1 MAKENAILN
10 DEDILND
17 EFTESFDFD
26 ELDEKLQSQ
35 LEEEFSNLEF
45 LKDEK
50 AKIENP
56 DALGKVILDEV
67 WKQFGNQI
75 GLDMTNET
83 LNQKYDR
90 EHQGETYDDVGKK
103 VMQDPK
109 YKEANKAMKEQQQS
123 GNLKDEYTGKN
134 INQNDNANLD
144 HVVSRKE
151 LYENARR
158 KQAGI
163 NTEDLAN
170 KDENLKPTNESL
182 NKSKGAKSV
191 EEYIRSREQREKDLR
206 EQNERANK
214 KIDESNM
221 SDVEKQKAKEKNNK
235 RLQDKLD
242 ADDELMKKAD
252 KEARKAINRDIAKGV
267 AKETAKKAGKDAMK
281 QMAVSALFSLLKE
294 VMNGFVR
301 FLKSQAKSFKS
312 FLEEMKKAIKSFFEK
327 ITNVL
332 QTGASSVVGTI
343 VNEIFGPIVSTFKK
357 LASLIKQ
364 GISSV
369 MEAVRY
375 LNDKE
380 NKNKPFGVKVAQ
392 VGKIISSGLV
402 AGGAIFLG
410 ELFEKLLLSV
420 PGMKIELPLL
430 GTLANV
436 IGMFLASLVSGLAGA
451 IIINLI
457 DKFIAKK
464 QKSDAQAAAI
474 ETGNQII
481 SKQHQIQIVNEVL
494 LDRDKENAQSNIL
507 ERHQDALSI
516 MNEAYGNVMED
527 FVEDFSENEYSAV
540 IEEDDV
546 ITNKESIVANVK
558 AIEKTSNDVRVQQE
572 TLKQHNEKLANQQNK
587 LDAHQVKI
595 EKNVAN
601 ISKIVTALKVFKEK
615 LDRYNHL
622 VHPMYQHFLQ
632 KQKN

>member
-10 DEDILND
+10 DEDILNED
-17 EFTESFDFD
+17 FTESFDFD
-26 ELDEKLQSQ
+26 ELEEKFQSQ
-35 LEEEFSNLEF
+35 LEEEFSNWEF
-45 LKDEK
+45 LKEEK
-50 AKIENP
+50 EKIGNP

-90 EHQGETYDDVGKK
+90 EHQGETYEDVGKK

-109 YKEANKAMKEQQQS
+109 YKEANKAMREQQRS

-134 INQNDNANLD
+134 INQNENANLD
-144 HVVSRKE
+144 HVVARKE

-191 EEYIRSREQREKDLR
+191 DEYISGREQREKDLR
-206 EQNERANK
+206 EQNERANN

-221 SDVEKQKAKEKNNK
+221 SNAEKQKAKEKNNK

-242 ADDELMKKAD
+242 ADDKLMKKAD
-252 KEARKAINRDIAKGV
+252 KKARKAINKDIAKGV
-267 AKETAKKAGKDAMK
+267 AKETTKKAYKDALK
-281 QMAVSALFSLLKE
+281 QMAVTALFSLLKE

-301 FLKSQAKSFKS
+301 FLKSQAKSFKN
-312 FLEEMKKAIKSFFEK
+312 FLEEMKKAIESFFDK
-327 ITNVL
+327 ITNIL
-332 QTGASSVVGTI
+332 QTGASSLVGTI
-343 VNEIFGPIVSTFKK
+343 ANEIFGPIVRTFKK

-364 GISSV
+364 GVSSV

-380 NKNKPFGVKVAQ
+380 NKNKPFSIKVAQ
-392 VGKIISSGLV
+392 VGKIITAGLV

-410 ELFEKLLLSV
+410 ELFENLLLPF
-420 PGMKIELPLL
+420 PGMQIELPLL

-436 IGMFLASLVSGLAGA
+436 IGLFLASLVSGLVGA

-464 QKSDAQAAAI
+464 QKSAAQAAAI
-474 ETGNQII
+474 EKGNQII
-481 SKQHQIQIVNEVL
+481 AKQHQLQIVNEVL
-494 LDRDKENAQSNIL
+494 LDRDKENAQSNISG
-507 ERHQDALSI
+507 RHQEAASI
-516 MNEAYGNVMED
+516 MKGAYGNIMED
-527 FVEDFSENEYSAV
+527 FVEDFSSENDANAKDE
-540 IEEDDV
+540 
-546 ITNKESIVANVK
+546 NKEVIIDNESVSVMKEIDSISD
-558 AIEKTSNDVRVQQE
+558 ELDDL
-572 TLKQHNEKLANQQNK
+572 LK
-587 LDAHQVKI
+587 
-595 EKNVAN
+595 
-601 ISKIVTALKVFKEK
+601 
-615 LDRYNHL
+615 
-622 VHPMYQHFLQ
+622 
-632 KQKN
+632 

>member
-10 DEDILND
+10 DEDILNED
-17 EFTESFDFD
+17 FTESFDFD
-26 ELDEKLQSQ
+26 ELEEKFQSQ
-35 LEEEFSNLEF
+35 LEEEFSNWEF
-45 LKDEK
+45 LKEEK
-50 AKIENP
+50 EKIGNP

-90 EHQGETYDDVGKK
+90 EHQGETYEDVGKK

-109 YKEANKAMKEQQQS
+109 YKEANKAMREQQRS

-134 INQNDNANLD
+134 INQNENANLD
-144 HVVSRKE
+144 HVVARKE

-191 EEYIRSREQREKDLR
+191 DEYISGREQREKDLR
-206 EQNERANK
+206 EQNERANN

-221 SDVEKQKAKEKNNK
+221 SNAEKQKAKEKNNK

-242 ADDELMKKAD
+242 ADDKLMKKAD
-252 KEARKAINRDIAKGV
+252 KKARKAINKDIEKGV
-267 AKETAKKAGKDAMK
+267 AKETTKKASKDALK
-281 QMAVSALFSLLKE
+281 QMAVTALFSLLKE

-301 FLKSQAKSFKS
+301 FLKSQAKSFKN
-312 FLEEMKKAIKSFFEK
+312 FLEEMKKAIESFFDK
-327 ITNVL
+327 ITNIL
-332 QTGASSVVGTI
+332 QTGASSLIGTI
-343 VNEIFGPIVSTFKK
+343 ANEIFGPIVSTFKK

-364 GISSV
+364 GVSSV

-380 NKNKPFGVKVAQ
+380 NKNKPFSIKVAQ
-392 VGKIISSGLV
+392 VGKIITAGLV

-410 ELFEKLLLSV
+410 ELFENLLLPF
-420 PGMKIELPLL
+420 PGMQIELPLL

-436 IGMFLASLVSGLAGA
+436 IGMFLASLVSGLVGA

-464 QKSDAQAAAI
+464 QKSAAQAAAI
-474 ETGNQII
+474 EKGNQII
-481 SKQHQIQIVNEVL
+481 AKQHQLQIVNEVL
-494 LDRDKENAQSNIL
+494 LDRDKENAQSNISG
-507 ERHQDALSI
+507 RHQEAASI
-516 MNEAYGNVMED
+516 MKGAYGNIMED
-527 FVEDFSENEYSAV
+527 FVEDFSSENDANAKDE
-540 IEEDDV
+540 
-546 ITNKESIVANVK
+546 NKEVIIDNESVSVMKEIDL
-558 AIEKTSNDVRVQQE
+558 ISDELDDL
-572 TLKQHNEKLANQQNK
+572 LK
-587 LDAHQVKI
+587 
-595 EKNVAN
+595 
-601 ISKIVTALKVFKEK
+601 
-615 LDRYNHL
+615 
-622 VHPMYQHFLQ
+622 
-632 KQKN
+632 

>member
-1 MAKENAILN
+1 M
-10 DEDILND
+10 
-17 EFTESFDFD
+17 
-26 ELDEKLQSQ
+26 
-35 LEEEFSNLEF
+35 
-45 LKDEK
+45 
-50 AKIENP
+50 
-56 DALGKVILDEV
+56 GKVIFDEV

-90 EHQGETYDDVGKK
+90 EHQGETYEDVGKK

-134 INQNDNANLD
+134 INQNENANLD
-144 HVVSRKE
+144 HVVARKE

-170 KDENLKPTNESL
+170 KNENLKPTNESL

-191 EEYIRSREQREKDLR
+191 DEYISDREQREKDLR

-221 SDVEKQKAKEKNNK
+221 SEVEKQKAKEKNNK

-242 ADDELMKKAD
+242 ADDEMMKKAD
-252 KEARKAINRDIAKGV
+252 KKARKAINKDIAKGV
-267 AKETAKKAGKDAMK
+267 AKETAKKAGKDALK

-294 VMNGFVR
+294 AMNGFVR
-301 FLKSQAKSFKS
+301 FIKSQTKSFKS
-312 FLEEMKKAIKSFFEK
+312 FLEEMKKAIKSFFEN

-343 VNEIFGPIVSTFKK
+343 VTEIFGPIVSIFKK

-364 GISSV
+364 GVSSV

-380 NKNKPFGVKVAQ
+380 NKNKPFSIKVAQ
-392 VGKIISSGLV
+392 VGKIITAGLV

-420 PGMKIELPLL
+420 PGMQIELPLL
-430 GTLANV
+430 GTLANI
-436 IGMFLASLVSGLAGA
+436 IGMFLASLVSGLVGA

-474 ETGNQII
+474 EKQNQII
-481 SKQHQIQIVNEVL
+481 TKQHQIQIVNEVL
-494 LDRDKENAQSNIL
+494 LDKDKENTQSNISG
-507 ERHQDALSI
+507 RHQEAFSI
-516 MNEAYGNVMED
+516 MKDAYGNIMED
-527 FVEDFSENEYSAV
+527 FVEDFSENEYSTV
-540 IEEDDV
+540 IDEKDV
-546 ITNKESIVANVK
+546 IINKEIN
-558 AIEKTSNDVRVQQE
+558 KTSNDLDDLLDG
-572 TLKQHNEKLANQQNK
+572 LK
-587 LDAHQVKI
+587 
-595 EKNVAN
+595 
-601 ISKIVTALKVFKEK
+601 
-615 LDRYNHL
+615 
-622 VHPMYQHFLQ
+622 
-632 KQKN
+632 

>member
-267 AKETAKKAGKDAMK
+267 AKDTAKKAGKDAMK

-546 ITNKESIVANVK
+546 ITNKEID
-558 AIEKTSNDVRVQQE
+558 KTSNDLDDLLGR
-572 TLKQHNEKLANQQNK
+572 LK
-587 LDAHQVKI
+587 
-595 EKNVAN
+595 
-601 ISKIVTALKVFKEK
+601 
-615 LDRYNHL
+615 
-622 VHPMYQHFLQ
+622 
-632 KQKN
+632 

>member
-242 ADDELMKKAD
+242 VDDELMKKAD

-546 ITNKESIVANVK
+546 ITNKEID
-558 AIEKTSNDVRVQQE
+558 KTSNDLDDLLGR
-572 TLKQHNEKLANQQNK
+572 LK
-587 LDAHQVKI
+587 
-595 EKNVAN
+595 
-601 ISKIVTALKVFKEK
+601 
-615 LDRYNHL
+615 
-622 VHPMYQHFLQ
+622 
-632 KQKN
+632 

>member
-1 MAKENAILN
+1 MERMDKFMSQENATLSEDEILN
-10 DEDILND
+10 EDLV
-17 EFTESFDFD
+17 ESFDLD
-26 ELDEKLQSQ
+26 ELEEKLQYQ
-35 LEEEFSNLEF
+35 LEEEFSSLQFLEE
-45 LKDEK
+45 EK
-50 AKIENP
+50 EKIGNP

-67 WKQFGNQI
+67 WKQFSNQI

-90 EHQGETYDDVGKK
+90 EHQGETYEDIGKK

-151 LYENARR
+151 IYENARR

-191 EEYIRSREQREKDLR
+191 DEYINEKEQREKKLR
-206 EQNERANK
+206 EQNECANK

-221 SDVEKQKAKEKNNK
+221 SDVEKRKAKEKNNK

-252 KEARKAINRDIAKGV
+252 KEARKAINKDIAKGV
-267 AKETAKKAGKDAMK
+267 AKETAKKAGKDALK

-301 FLKSQAKSFKS
+301 FLKSQAKSFKN

-327 ITNVL
+327 ITDVL

-343 VNEIFGPIVSTFKK
+343 VTEIFGPIVSTFKK

-364 GISSV
+364 GVLSV

-375 LNDKE
+375 LNNKE
-380 NKNKPFGVKVAQ
+380 NKNKPFSTKVAQ
-392 VGKIISSGLV
+392 VGKIITAGLV

-420 PGMKIELPLL
+420 PGMQIEIPLL

-436 IGMFLASLVSGLAGA
+436 IGLFLASLVSGLVGA

-464 QKSDAQAAAI
+464 QKSDEQAAAI
-474 ETGNQII
+474 EKRNQII
-481 SKQHQIQIVNEVL
+481 DKQHEIQIVNEAL
-494 LDRDKENAQSNIL
+494 LERDKENAQSNIKGRRQ
-507 ERHQDALSI
+507 EAAII
-516 MNEAYGNVMED
+516 MKDAYGNIMED
-527 FVEDFSENEYSAV
+527 FVEDLSENVHTS
-540 IEEDDV
+540 IIDEEDV
-546 ITNKESIVANVK
+546 ITIRESDK
-558 AIEKTSNDVRVQQE
+558 ASNE
-572 TLKQHNEKLANQQNK
+572 
-587 LDAHQVKI
+587 LDD
-595 EKNVAN
+595 
-601 ISKIVTALKVFKEK
+601 LM
-615 LDRYNHL
+615 R
-622 VHPMYQHFLQ
+622 
-632 KQKN
+632 

>member
-191 EEYIRSREQREKDLR
+191 EENIRSREQREKDLR

-546 ITNKESIVANVK
+546 ITNKEID
-558 AIEKTSNDVRVQQE
+558 KTSNDLDDLLGR
-572 TLKQHNEKLANQQNK
+572 LK
-587 LDAHQVKI
+587 
-595 EKNVAN
+595 
-601 ISKIVTALKVFKEK
+601 
-615 LDRYNHL
+615 
-622 VHPMYQHFLQ
+622 
-632 KQKN
+632 

>member
-1 MAKENAILN
+1 MAKQNAIRN
-10 DEDILND
+10 DEDILNE

-26 ELDEKLQSQ
+26 ELEEKLQSQ
-35 LEEEFSNLEF
+35 LEKEFSNLEF
-45 LKDEK
+45 LKEEK
-50 AKIENP
+50 EKIGNP

-90 EHQGETYDDVGKK
+90 EHQGETYEDVGKK

-134 INQNDNANLD
+134 INKNDNANLD
-144 HVVSRKE
+144 NVVARKE

-191 EEYIRSREQREKDLR
+191 DEYISGREQREKGLR
-206 EQNERANK
+206 EQNERANR

-252 KEARKAINRDIAKGV
+252 KEARKAINKDIAKGV
-267 AKETAKKAGKDAMK
+267 AKETAKKAGKDALR

-332 QTGASSVVGTI
+332 QTGVSSVVGTI
-343 VNEIFGPIVSTFKK
+343 MTEIFGTIVSIFKK

-364 GISSV
+364 GVSSV

-380 NKNKPFGVKVAQ
+380 NKNEPFSIKVAQ
-392 VGKIISSGLV
+392 VGKIITAGLV

-420 PGMKIELPLL
+420 PGMQIELPLL
-430 GTLANV
+430 GSLANV
-436 IGMFLASLVSGLAGA
+436 IGMFLASLVSGLVGA
-451 IIINLI
+451 IMINLI
-457 DKFIAKK
+457 DKFIAKR
-464 QKSDAQAAAI
+464 QKSDAQAATI
-474 ETGNQII
+474 EKGNQII
-481 SKQHQIQIVNEVL
+481 VKQHQIRIVGEAL
-494 LDRDKENAQSNIL
+494 LERDKENAQSNIS
-507 ERHQDALSI
+507 ERHQEAASI
-516 MNEAYGNVMED
+516 MKDAYGNIMED
-527 FVEDFSENEYSAV
+527 FVEDFSDEKDTNAKDE
-540 IEEDDV
+540 
-546 ITNKESIVANVK
+546 NKEVIIDSESVSVMKEIDS
-558 AIEKTSNDVRVQQE
+558 TSDE
-572 TLKQHNEKLANQQNK
+572 LDDLLK
-587 LDAHQVKI
+587 
-595 EKNVAN
+595 
-601 ISKIVTALKVFKEK
+601 
-615 LDRYNHL
+615 
-622 VHPMYQHFLQ
+622 
-632 KQKN
+632 

>member
-10 DEDILND
+10 EEEILN
-17 EFTESFDFD
+17 EELNESFDFD
-26 ELDEKLQSQ
+26 ELEEKLQSQ
-35 LEEEFSNLEF
+35 LEKEFSDLEY
-45 LKDEK
+45 LKEEQEK
-50 AKIENP
+50 IGNP

-75 GLDMTNET
+75 GLDVTNET

-90 EHQGETYDDVGKK
+90 EHQDETYEKVGKK
-103 VMQDPK
+103 VMQDQK
-109 YKEANKAMKEQQQS
+109 YKDANKVMKDKKQS

-191 EEYIRSREQREKDLR
+191 DEYINSKEHREKDLKK
-206 EQNERANK
+206 QNERANK

-221 SDVEKQKAKEKNNK
+221 SEVEKQKEKEKNNK

-252 KEARKAINRDIAKGV
+252 KEARKAINKDIAKGV
-267 AKETAKKAGKDAMK
+267 AKETAKKAGKDALK
-281 QMAVSALFSLLKE
+281 QMAISALFSLLKE

-301 FLKSQAKSFKS
+301 FLKNQAKSFKN
-312 FLEEMKKAIKSFFEK
+312 FLEEMKGSIKSFFTK
-327 ITNVL
+327 ISSVL

-343 VNEIFGPIVSTFKK
+343 VTEIFGPIVSTFKK

-364 GISSV
+364 GVSSV

-375 LNDKE
+375 LKDKE
-380 NKNKPFGVKVAQ
+380 NKNKPFSVKVAQ
-392 VGKIISSGLV
+392 VGKIITVGLV

-410 ELFEKLLLSV
+410 ELFEKLLMAV
-420 PGMKIELPLL
+420 PGMQIELPLL
-430 GTLANV
+430 GSLANV
-436 IGMFLASLVSGLAGA
+436 IGMFLASLVSGLVGA

-464 QKSDAQAAAI
+464 QKSDAQASI
-474 ETGNQII
+474 IDKGNKII
-481 SKQHQIQIVNEVL
+481 STQHQLQIVNEVQ
-494 LDRDKENAQSNIL
+494 LDRDKETAQENIS
-507 ERHQDALSI
+507 ERHHEATAVMKD
-516 MNEAYGNVMED
+516 AYGNIMED
-527 FVEDFSENEYSAV
+527 FVEDFSKSVN
-540 IEEDDV
+540 
-546 ITNKESIVANVK
+546 TSIIDEV
-558 AIEKTSNDVRVQQE
+558 DVRI
-572 TLKQHNEKLANQQNK
+572 NNQIDK
-587 LDAHQVKI
+587 SSKDLDDMIKG
-595 EKNVAN
+595 
-601 ISKIVTALKVFKEK
+601 FKEEGGE
-615 LDRYNHL
+615 
-622 VHPMYQHFLQ
+622 
-632 KQKN
+632 

>member
-10 DEDILND
+10 DEDILNE

-26 ELDEKLQSQ
+26 ELEEKLQSQ

-45 LKDEK
+45 LKEEK
-50 AKIENP
+50 EKIGNP
-56 DALGKVILDEV
+56 DALGEVILNEV

-90 EHQGETYDDVGKK
+90 EHQGETYEDVGKK
-103 VMQDPK
+103 VMQDSK

-144 HVVSRKE
+144 HVVARKE

-191 EEYIRSREQREKDLR
+191 DEYISGREQREKDLR
-206 EQNERANK
+206 KQNERANK
-214 KIDESNM
+214 KIDESNI

-235 RLQDKLD
+235 HLQDKLD

-252 KEARKAINRDIAKGV
+252 KEARKAINRDIAKGA
-267 AKETAKKAGKDAMK
+267 AKETAKKAGKDALK
-281 QMAVSALFSLLKE
+281 QMTVSALFSLLKE

-301 FLKSQAKSFKS
+301 FLKNQAKSFKS
-312 FLEEMKKAIKSFFEK
+312 FLEEMKNAIKSFFEK

-332 QTGASSVVGTI
+332 HTGASSVVGTI
-343 VNEIFGPIVSTFKK
+343 ATEIFGPIVSTFKK

-364 GISSV
+364 GISSI

-375 LNDKE
+375 LSDKE
-380 NKNKPFGVKVAQ
+380 NKNKPFSIKVAQ
-392 VGKIISSGLV
+392 VGKIITVGLV

-410 ELFEKLLLSV
+410 ELFEKILLSV
-420 PGMKIELPLL
+420 PGMQIELPLL

-436 IGMFLASLVSGLAGA
+436 IGMFLASLVSGLVGA
-451 IIINLI
+451 ITINLI

-464 QKSDAQAAAI
+464 QKSEAQAATI
-474 ETGNQII
+474 KKGNQII
-481 SKQHQIQIVNEVL
+481 AKQHQIQIVSEAL
-494 LDRDKENAQSNIL
+494 LERDKENAQSNISG
-507 ERHQDALSI
+507 RHQEAASI
-516 MNEAYGNVMED
+516 MKDAYGNIMEN
-527 FVEDFSENEYSAV
+527 FVEDFSQSAYTSV
-540 IEEDDV
+540 IDEEDV
-546 ITNKESIVANVK
+546 LTNKEID
-558 AIEKTSNDVRVQQE
+558 KTSNDLDDLLGE
-572 TLKQHNEKLANQQNK
+572 LK
-587 LDAHQVKI
+587 
-595 EKNVAN
+595 
-601 ISKIVTALKVFKEK
+601 
-615 LDRYNHL
+615 
-622 VHPMYQHFLQ
+622 
-632 KQKN
+632 

>member
-191 EEYIRSREQREKDLR
+191 EEYIRGREQREKDLR

-332 QTGASSVVGTI
+332 QTGVSSVVGTI

-540 IEEDDV
+540 IDEEDV
-546 ITNKESIVANVK
+546 ITNKEID
-558 AIEKTSNDVRVQQE
+558 KTSNDLDDLLGS
-572 TLKQHNEKLANQQNK
+572 LK
-587 LDAHQVKI
+587 
-595 EKNVAN
+595 
-601 ISKIVTALKVFKEK
+601 
-615 LDRYNHL
+615 
-622 VHPMYQHFLQ
+622 
-632 KQKN
+632 

>member
-191 EEYIRSREQREKDLR
+191 EEYIRGREQREKDLR

-494 LDRDKENAQSNIL
+494 FDRDKENAQSNIL

-546 ITNKESIVANVK
+546 ITNKEID
-558 AIEKTSNDVRVQQE
+558 KTSNDLDDLLGR
-572 TLKQHNEKLANQQNK
+572 LK
-587 LDAHQVKI
+587 
-595 EKNVAN
+595 
-601 ISKIVTALKVFKEK
+601 
-615 LDRYNHL
+615 
-622 VHPMYQHFLQ
+622 
-632 KQKN
+632 

>member
-10 DEDILND
+10 KNEQLNVD
-17 EFTESFDFD
+17 FTESFDFD
-26 ELDEKLQSQ
+26 ELEEKLQSQ

-45 LKDEK
+45 LKEEK
-50 AKIENP
+50 EKIGNP

-90 EHQGETYDDVGKK
+90 EHQGETYEDVGKQ

-170 KDENLKPTNESL
+170 KDKNLKPTNESL

-191 EEYIRSREQREKDLR
+191 DEYISSREQREKDLR

-252 KEARKAINRDIAKGV
+252 KEARKAINKDIAKGV
-267 AKETAKKAGKDAMK
+267 AKETAKKAGKDALK
-281 QMAVSALFSLLKE
+281 TMAVSALFSLLKE

-301 FLKSQAKSFKS
+301 FLRSQAKSFQS
-312 FLEEMKKAIKSFFEK
+312 FLDEMKKAIKSFFEK

-343 VNEIFGPIVSTFKK
+343 VTEIFGPIVSTFKK

-364 GISSV
+364 GVSSV

-375 LNDKE
+375 LSDKE
-380 NKNKPFGVKVAQ
+380 NKNKPFSIKVAQ
-392 VGKIISSGLV
+392 VGKIITAGLV
-402 AGGAIFLG
+402 AGSAIFLG

-420 PGMKIELPLL
+420 PGMQIELPLM
-430 GTLANV
+430 GTLANI
-436 IGMFLASLVSGLAGA
+436 IGMFLASLVSGLVGA
-451 IIINLI
+451 IVINLI

-464 QKSDAQAAAI
+464 QKKEAQEAAI
-474 ETGNQII
+474 EKGNQVIAT
-481 SKQHQIQIVNEVL
+481 QHKLQIVNETL
-494 LDRDKENAQSNIL
+494 LERDKENVQDNISG
-507 ERHQDALSI
+507 RHQEAGSI
-516 MNEAYGNVMED
+516 MKDAYGNIMENL
-527 FVEDFSENEYSAV
+527 VEDFTDVVTVAV
-540 IEEDDV
+540 IDEEDV
-546 ITNKESIVANVK
+546 ETNRKIDN
-558 AIEKTSNDVRVQQE
+558 TSDD
-572 TLKQHNEKLANQQNK
+572 LDDLLANLN
-587 LDAHQVKI
+587 
-595 EKNVAN
+595 
-601 ISKIVTALKVFKEK
+601 
-615 LDRYNHL
+615 
-622 VHPMYQHFLQ
+622 
-632 KQKN
+632 

>member
-242 ADDELMKKAD
+242 ADDALMKKAD

-546 ITNKESIVANVK
+546 ITNKEID
-558 AIEKTSNDVRVQQE
+558 KTSNDLDDLLGR
-572 TLKQHNEKLANQQNK
+572 LK
-587 LDAHQVKI
+587 
-595 EKNVAN
+595 
-601 ISKIVTALKVFKEK
+601 
-615 LDRYNHL
+615 
-622 VHPMYQHFLQ
+622 
-632 KQKN
+632 

>member
-1 MAKENAILN
+1 MANENA
-10 DEDILND
+10 ILND

-26 ELDEKLQSQ
+26 ELEEKLQSQ
-35 LEEEFSNLEF
+35 LEEEFSKLEF

-50 AKIENP
+50 EKIGNP
-56 DALGKVILDEV
+56 DALGKVMLDEV

-134 INQNDNANLD
+134 INQNDNTNLD

-170 KDENLKPTNESL
+170 KDENLKATNESL

-191 EEYIRSREQREKDLR
+191 DEYISGREQREKDLR
-206 EQNERANK
+206 EQNERANQ

-221 SDVEKQKAKEKNNK
+221 SDVEKKEAKEKNNK

-252 KEARKAINRDIAKGV
+252 NEARKAINRDIAKGV

-301 FLKSQAKSFKS
+301 FLKSQAKSFNS

-332 QTGASSVVGTI
+332 QTGASSVVSTI
-343 VNEIFGPIVSTFKK
+343 VTEIFGPIVSTFKK

-375 LNDKE
+375 LNNKE

-392 VGKIISSGLV
+392 VGKIITAGLV

-410 ELFEKLLLSV
+410 ELFENLLLSV
-420 PGMKIELPLL
+420 PGMQIELPLL

-436 IGMFLASLVSGLAGA
+436 IGMFLASLVNGLVGA

-464 QKSDAQAAAI
+464 QKSDAQATAI
-474 ETGNQII
+474 EKANQII
-481 SKQHQIQIVNEVL
+481 SKQHRIQIVNEVM
-494 LDRDKENAQSNIL
+494 LDRDKENAQSNIG
-507 ERHQDALSI
+507 ERHQEASSI
-516 MNEAYGNVMED
+516 MKDAYGNIMEG
-527 FVEDFSENEYSAV
+527 FVEDFSQNEYSAV
-540 IEEDDV
+540 IDEEDA
-546 ITNKESIVANVK
+546 IINKEID
-558 AIEKTSNDVRVQQE
+558 KTSNDLDDLLGR
-572 TLKQHNEKLANQQNK
+572 LK
-587 LDAHQVKI
+587 
-595 EKNVAN
+595 
-601 ISKIVTALKVFKEK
+601 
-615 LDRYNHL
+615 
-622 VHPMYQHFLQ
+622 
-632 KQKN
+632 

>member
-1 MAKENAILN
+1 M
-10 DEDILND
+10 
-17 EFTESFDFD
+17 
-26 ELDEKLQSQ
+26 
-35 LEEEFSNLEF
+35 
-45 LKDEK
+45 
-50 AKIENP
+50 
-56 DALGKVILDEV
+56 
-67 WKQFGNQI
+67 
-75 GLDMTNET
+75 
-83 LNQKYDR
+83 
-90 EHQGETYDDVGKK
+90 
-103 VMQDPK
+103 
-109 YKEANKAMKEQQQS
+109 
-123 GNLKDEYTGKN
+123 
-134 INQNDNANLD
+134 
-144 HVVSRKE
+144 
-151 LYENARR
+151 
-158 KQAGI
+158 
-163 NTEDLAN
+163 
-170 KDENLKPTNESL
+170 
-182 NKSKGAKSV
+182 
-191 EEYIRSREQREKDLR
+191 
-206 EQNERANK
+206 
-214 KIDESNM
+214 
-221 SDVEKQKAKEKNNK
+221 
-235 RLQDKLD
+235 
-242 ADDELMKKAD
+242 
-252 KEARKAINRDIAKGV
+252 
-267 AKETAKKAGKDAMK
+267 
-281 QMAVSALFSLLKE
+281 
-294 VMNGFVR
+294 
-301 FLKSQAKSFKS
+301 
-312 FLEEMKKAIKSFFEK
+312 
-327 ITNVL
+327 

-546 ITNKESIVANVK
+546 ITNKEID
-558 AIEKTSNDVRVQQE
+558 KTSNDLDDLLGR
-572 TLKQHNEKLANQQNK
+572 LK
-587 LDAHQVKI
+587 
-595 EKNVAN
+595 
-601 ISKIVTALKVFKEK
+601 
-615 LDRYNHL
+615 
-622 VHPMYQHFLQ
+622 
-632 KQKN
+632 